1 MNERRRAEEL
11 LALRA
16 VEGLAAE
23 QDRELAGLLGAGL
36 HFDVDGFDTAA
47 AALDQAMT
55 IEEEPLPALIRER
68 VLLAARDA
76 GLLGTAGESKQ
87 DADTAGTT
95 GAAEVVSLESRRR
108 PAATST
114 WIPWLAAAA
123 AALVAIIGWWPR
135 AIPTEAPGTIAEAPV
150 EAESSAEESPLAAI
164 ESAPDRLVRS
174 WSATEDPTAT
184 AARGEVVWS
193 TDRQD
198 GFMRIS
204 GLAANDPSVEQYQLW
219 IFDRAQDE
227 RYPIDGGVFDIPAG
241 AAEALVPIDAKI
253 AVEEPYLFAVTV
265 EKPGGVVVS
274 SRERIALVAEV

>member
-1 MNERRRAEEL
+1 MTERRRAEEL

-23 QDRELAGLLGAGL
+23 EGRELAALLGAGL
-36 HFDVDGFDTAA
+36 QLDVDGFDAAA

-55 IEEEPLPALIRER
+55 IDEEPLPVILRER
-68 VLLAARDA
+68 VLSAAREA
-76 GLLGTAGESKQ
+76 GLLGMDGESKSVNARAKTEAP
-87 DADTAGTT
+87 D
-95 GAAEVVSLESRRR
+95 VVSFERRRR

-123 AALVAIIGWWPR
+123 ATLVAIVGWWPR
-135 AIPTEAPGTIAEAPV
+135 AAPTQAPEMISEAPV
-150 EAESSAEESPLAAI
+150 EAETPVRESAVAAI
-164 ESAPDRLVRS
+164 ESARDRIVRS

-184 AARGEVVWS
+184 AAGGEVVWS
-193 TDRQD
+193 SDRQD

-241 AAEALVPIDAKI
+241 AAEAVVPIDAKI

-265 EKPGGVVVS
+265 ERPGGVVVS
-274 SRERIALVAEV
+274 SRARIALVAEV